1 MGSGR
6 GGSEAEGGAR
16 VHARPDAPTPTPAP
30 TSTPLTHLVSGPVG
44 HVWYRRLDSFVSAR
58 VKRGSAAFV
67 AAKASQEREKKETG
81 PGRPGGAGAAHG
93 ASPTLPPHTSPFL
106 PPQVGLDEAVFGP
119 VHVAGYFAAVV
130 AAAGGGVA
138 DVQAK
143 ARRDGWSGGVGW
155 AGVRGPP
162 AGPGHAKPALS
173 ARGRPCP
180 TTRAFTTLK
189 KPSRQTLALT
199 PLALTPLAITPLAL
213 TPLAF
218 TNPDAP
224 YTLTGPLTQ
233 PLTTQPSHH
242 TLCTHPVRFHPTLCP
257 PTSRSSP
264 FGPRF
269 RPSIFGAFPCGIRRE
284 GGREGWGR
292 AGWAAVRGWPAP
304 RATQCTAHPSI
315 NSTLFC
321 VLACSFWLSTP
332 PACSMPPSWPGRRRT
347 RGGAGAWPVRFTAAA
362 AVRARPVPRE
372 VGPGGWG
379 VGAASRPFAGLGPT
393 KQTNTAAAAGRGGGG
408 GEEALERPGAMG
420 GLQDC
425 DTVRRPDDGGAA
437 RAGGGGGRAGE
448 GGEERVGRA
457 SGEPAGGGKERRGCA
472 QCAKGRL
479 M

>member
-1 MGSGR
+1 MGGGRLGGR
-6 GGSEAEGGAR
+6 GRRRHPGPLHQRSTRWRGRRPASVAAWGRTLWASVSDALPCARRHPEARPGIAAGRDRTHRPPPATPPTPAPAPPNSTPLRTLGDLLSQRLDAAATASAAVPDGTPPRRRRAVDLRHVAASAVYGGLIMGESRGGWEAGGEGVRRRGGACA
-16 VHARPDAPTPTPAP
+16 HARPDAPTPTPAP

-81 PGRPGGAGAAHG
+81 PGRPGGAGAARG

-180 TTRAFTTLK
+180 TTRAFTPLK

-218 TNPDAP
+218 TNPDTS
-224 YTLTGPLTQ
+224 YTLAAPLTQ

-269 RPSIFGAFPCGIRRE
+269 RPSIFGAFPCGIR
-284 GGREGWGR
+284 
-292 AGWAAVRGWPAP
+292 
-304 RATQCTAHPSI
+304 
-315 NSTLFC
+315 
-321 VLACSFWLSTP
+321 
-332 PACSMPPSWPGRRRT
+332 
-347 RGGAGAWPVRFTAAA
+347 
-362 AVRARPVPRE
+362 
-372 VGPGGWG
+372 
-379 VGAASRPFAGLGPT
+379 
-393 KQTNTAAAAGRGGGG
+393 
-408 GEEALERPGAMG
+408 
-420 GLQDC
+420 
-425 DTVRRPDDGGAA
+425 
-437 RAGGGGGRAGE
+437 
-448 GGEERVGRA
+448 
-457 SGEPAGGGKERRGCA
+457 
-472 QCAKGRL
+472 
-479 M
+479 